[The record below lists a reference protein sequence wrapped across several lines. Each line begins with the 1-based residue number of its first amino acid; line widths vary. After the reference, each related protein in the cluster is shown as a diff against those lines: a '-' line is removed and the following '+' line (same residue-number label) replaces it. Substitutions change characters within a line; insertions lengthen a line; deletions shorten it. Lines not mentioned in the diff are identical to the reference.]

1 MLKHIGRSSIDDS
14 CGERRKHFQKQCGR
28 CLGRSGLFGIE
39 EVSIP
44 TGIEINRG
52 KHNIQ

>member
-1 MLKHIGRSSIDDS
+1 
-14 CGERRKHFQKQCGR
+14 
-28 CLGRSGLFGIE
+28 LGRSGLFGIE

-52 KHNIQ
+52 WNPRRK